1 MKIQEIYDTI
11 QGELPLIGKPCTVIR
26 LTGCNLTCDYCDA
39 PEKPPIEMTV
49 YDLVKEVEER
59 GLQSVLITG
68 GEPLLQRAEVGALL
82 YELASLSVVLE
93 TNGTQSLKGIVGLV
107 EAVAMDVKLGQ
118 DFLPVTIENLTSL
131 GIEDVVKFV
140 YRGRNDFE
148 DALRFVEDYIPINAE
163 YQVVFS
169 PVDKQQ
175 VFVEDIIVLAI
186 KRSDLDIRLQTQ
198 IHKSLGLA

>member
-26 LTGCNLTCDYCDA
+26 LAGCNLTCDYCDA
-39 PEKPPIEMTV
+39 PEKPVVEMTV

-59 GLQSVLITG
+59 GLQSVLVTG
-68 GEPLLQRAEVGALL
+68 GEPLLQRKEVGELL
-82 YELASLSVVLE
+82 YELASFATVLE

-118 DFLPVTIENLTSL
+118 TFNPTTINNLTML

-148 DALRFVEDYIPINAE
+148 DALRFVVDYIPINSE

-175 VFVEDIIVLAI
+175 VFANDIVALAA
-186 KRSDLDIRLQTQ
+186 KRPDLDIRLQAQ
-198 IHKSLGLA
+198 IHKVLGLG